1 MPFLVCDRPPATE
14 QVKYYTMAGLPGN
27 PQAPIEPD
35 GSEYGV
41 KYDITSLPP
50 GTYELQCS
58 ACNDWACSLPS
69 PLSFTVPE
77 KASVPVDLRLAF

>member
-1 MPFLVCDRPPATE
+1 MPFIVCNKPDASE

-27 PQAPIEPD
+27 PRAEAYTGP
-35 GSEYGV
+35 EYGV
-41 KYDITSLPP
+41 KYDIADLPT

-58 ACNDWACSLPS
+58 ACNDWQCSLPA

-77 KASVPVDLRLAF
+77 KASVPSNLRLAL